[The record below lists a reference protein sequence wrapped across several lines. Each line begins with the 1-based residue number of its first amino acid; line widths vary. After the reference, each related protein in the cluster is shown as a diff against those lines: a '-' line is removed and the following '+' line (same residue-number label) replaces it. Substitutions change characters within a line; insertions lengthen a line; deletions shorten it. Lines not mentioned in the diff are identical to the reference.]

1 MKSEDTP
8 FEGGPMDG
16 RVLPVLLGPTG
27 HPPKTYRIPVPDSAG
42 GPPTVLV
49 YRRVPRG
56 HSKKLGLPQGWKY
69 EYAAEGDKGRGS
81 GALGGLKWPWSKPG
95 TEPDTTA
102 DSAPGTTGDPGPGT
116 TRGSG
121 PDATPGGRRDD
132 ADE

>member
-1 MKSEDTP
+1 MKSQDTP

-27 HPPKTYRIPVPDSAG
+27 HPPKTYRIPVPDAAG

-56 HSKKLGLPQGWKY
+56 HSRKLGLPQGWKY
-69 EYAAEGDKGRGS
+69 EFAAEGDKGAGRWS
-81 GALGGLKWPWSKPG
+81 GGPGGLKWPWSKPG
-95 TEPDTTA
+95 TT
-102 DSAPGTTGDPGPGT
+102 PGTTSDAT
-116 TRGSG
+116 